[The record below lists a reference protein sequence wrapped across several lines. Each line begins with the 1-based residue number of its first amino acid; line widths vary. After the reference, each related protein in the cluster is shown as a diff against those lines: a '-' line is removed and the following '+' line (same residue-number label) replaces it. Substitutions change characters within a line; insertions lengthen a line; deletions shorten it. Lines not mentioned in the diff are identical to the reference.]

1 MTECQISMER
11 CGGQCTG
18 YDGTQIWKERQ
29 QVNSKISCDA
39 CRDKAEKLEIFTH
52 DIVNARLGKKIFNK
66 KNWDEHVDIVNCVN
80 DSCKK
85 EGRC

>member
-1 MTECQISMER
+1 MTECTISMER

-18 YDGTQIWKERQ
+18 YDGSAVWKEREQ
-29 QVNSKISCDA
+29 ANAKITCDN
-39 CRDKAEKLEIFTH
+39 CRGKAEKLEVFTH
-52 DIVNARLGKKIFNK
+52 DIVNGRIGKKIFDK
-66 KNWDEHVDIVNCVN
+66 KNWDEHVQIVNCVN

>member
-1 MTECQISMER
+1 MER

-18 YDGTQIWKERQ
+18 YDGSEIWKERKQ
-29 QVNSKISCDA
+29 ANSKISCDI

-52 DIVNARLGKKIFNK
+52 DIVNARLGKKIFDK
-66 KNWDEHVDIVNCVN
+66 KNWDDHVSIVNCVN

>member
-1 MTECQISMER
+1 MER

-18 YDGTQIWKERQ
+18 YDGAEVWKEREQ
-29 QVNSKISCDA
+29 ANSKITCDI
-39 CRDKAEKLEIFTH
+39 CRDKAEKLETFTH
-52 DIVNARLGKKIFNK
+52 DIVNARLGKKIFDKN
-66 KNWDEHVDIVNCVN
+66 NWDEHVQIVNCVN

>member
-1 MTECQISMER
+1 MTECQIVNEK

-18 YDGTQIWKERQ
+18 YDGSEIWKEREQ
-29 QVNSKISCDA
+29 ANAKISCDI
-39 CRDKAEKLEIFTH
+39 CRDKAEKLETFTH

-66 KNWDEHVDIVNCVN
+66 KNWDEHVEIVNCVN